1 MSIEIIDKLKQK
13 NNGKF
18 KLMDLDDVDYGDGT
32 SAKDKID
39 SLPSSL
45 SLGDDNKLYLKD
57 SKGNNIGEG
66 ITISSSSTPSSGNFM
81 YYDDV
86 TGEITTESGTLLD
99 KFEYIEL

>member
-13 NNGKF
+13 NSGTF
-18 KLMDLDDVDYGDGT
+18 KLMDLDDVDYDGT
-32 SAKDKID
+32 GKSAKEKID

-66 ITISSSSTPSSGNFM
+66 ITITASTPTANFM

-86 TGEITTESGTLLD
+86 TGEITTESGALD
-99 KFEYIEL
+99 GFDYIEL

>member
-13 NNGKF
+13 NNGTF

-66 ITISSSSTPSSGNFM
+66 ITITAPTPTVNFM

-86 TGEITTESGTLLD
+86 TGEVTTESGTLDGLN
-99 KFEYIEL
+99 I

>member
-39 SLPSSL
+39 SLGASIAMS
-45 SLGDDNKLYLKD
+45 DNKLYLRN
-57 SKGNNIGEG
+57 SKGQNIGEG
-66 ITISSSSTPSSGNFM
+66 VTITTSTSPTTGEFM
-81 YYDDV
+81 YYDSE
-86 TGEITTESGTLLD
+86 TGNITTESGTLD
-99 KFEYIEL
+99 GFEYIEI

>member
-39 SLPSSL
+39 SLGASL
-45 SLGDDNKLYLKD
+45 VMDTDNKLYLRN
-57 SKGNNIGEG
+57 SKGQNIGEG
-66 ITISSSSTPSSGNFM
+66 VTVTAPQTTGEFM
-81 YYDDV
+81 YYDSE
-86 TGEITTESGTLLD
+86 TGNITTESGTLD
-99 KFEYIEL
+99 GFEYIEI

>member
-39 SLPSSL
+39 SLGASL
-45 SLGDDNKLYLKD
+45 AMDTDNKLYLRN
-57 SKGNNIGEG
+57 SKGQNIGEG
-66 ITISSSSTPSSGNFM
+66 VTVTASSPTGEFM
-81 YYDDV
+81 YYDSE
-86 TGEITTESGTLLD
+86 TGDITTESGTLD
-99 KFEYIEL
+99 GFDYIEI

>member
-39 SLPSSL
+39 SLGASIVMT
-45 SLGDDNKLYLKD
+45 DNKLYLRN
-57 SKGNNIGEG
+57 SKGENIGEG
-66 ITISSSSTPSSGNFM
+66 ITITSSSTLSGNFM

-86 TGEITTESGTLLD
+86 TGEITTESGTLD

>member
-39 SLPSSL
+39 SLGASIAMT
-45 SLGDDNKLYLKD
+45 DNKLYLRN
-57 SKGNNIGEG
+57 SKGQNIGEG
-66 ITISSSSTPSSGNFM
+66 VTITPSQTTGEFM
-81 YYDDV
+81 YYDSE
-86 TGEITTESGTLLD
+86 TGNITTESGSLD
-99 KFEYIEL
+99 GFEYIEI

>member
-39 SLPSSL
+39 SLGASIVMS
-45 SLGDDNKLYLKD
+45 DNKLYLRN
-57 SKGNNIGEG
+57 SKGQNIGEG
-66 ITISSSSTPSSGNFM
+66 VTVTAPPTTGEFM
-81 YYDDV
+81 YYDSE
-86 TGEITTESGTLLD
+86 TGDITTEPGTLD
-99 KFEYIEL
+99 GFEYIEI